1 MRPHRALADDVVC
14 PPSDLIPAIQS
25 YSIEIAPCGDGT
37 LHVSVRATICERD
50 GYLEC
55 MDLGSARVRT
65 RAQMLDVVSRAIAA
79 HQTGRRQ

>member
-1 MRPHRALADDVVC
+1 MQTRQTLADDIVR
-14 PPSDLIPAIQS
+14 PPPDLIPAIQS

-50 GYLEC
+50 GDLEC

-65 RAQMLDVVSRAIAA
+65 RAQMLDVVSRSIAA